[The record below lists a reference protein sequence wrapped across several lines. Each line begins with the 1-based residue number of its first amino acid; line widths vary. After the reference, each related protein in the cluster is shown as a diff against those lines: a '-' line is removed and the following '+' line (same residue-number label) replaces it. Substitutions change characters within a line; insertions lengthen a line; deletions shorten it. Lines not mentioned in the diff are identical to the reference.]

1 MNSQYQKKLLE
12 AKVSVLEK
20 VRHFTQNYAGPTLI
34 EVFGEELFSPID
46 KPEAIKLNK
55 SQQKLMTDY
64 YREDRLLAKKYYKL
78 EETSFTI
85 ISYPIYEIGK
95 DFEEIF
101 EATVKV
107 NTLDND
113 VYQRIQQSI
122 IDTLDKGEYV
132 RILGKGENRTD
143 LLVKLHPLQDTTK
156 ETNFENCV
164 ADVNIPVGEV
174 FTSPQL
180 KGTRGVLHVP
190 LVYLNELAYRD
201 LELVF
206 EDGFITDYSCKN
218 FDDTDMN
225 KSFIKENLL
234 YNHDTLPIGE
244 FAIGTNTT
252 AYMMGKKYDIA
263 PKLPILI
270 AEKTGPHFAIG
281 DTCYSMREDLKVYN
295 PDGKEIIARDNEH
308 TLLRMSDPKK
318 AYFNCHTDITLP
330 YDEIEEISAVL
341 YDGTIIPIIKDS
353 RFVLE
358 GTELLNEAFDI

>member
-1 MNSQYQKKLLE
+1 MRN
-12 AKVSVLEK
+12 
-20 VRHFTQNYAGPTLI
+20 
-34 EVFGEELFSPID
+34 
-46 KPEAIKLNK
+46 
-55 SQQKLMTDY
+55 
-64 YREDRLLAKKYYKL
+64 
-78 EETSFTI
+78 
-85 ISYPIYEIGK
+85 
-95 DFEEIF
+95 F

-252 AYMMGKKYDIA
+252 AYMMGKCDIA
-263 PKLPILI
+263 PKRRCL
-270 AEKTGPHFAIG
+270 
-281 DTCYSMREDLKVYN
+281 
-295 PDGKEIIARDNEH
+295 
-308 TLLRMSDPKK
+308 
-318 AYFNCHTDITLP
+318 
-330 YDEIEEISAVL
+330 
-341 YDGTIIPIIKDS
+341 
-353 RFVLE
+353 
-358 GTELLNEAFDI
+358 